1 MKSKEAC
8 SQRYNQKKL
17 AQTQII
23 ATCVLMGASYSR
35 CADVFSMDQIK
46 LQGRVIKLIKVAG
59 LDDDLHELL
68 KNKFGAIKAISAVK
82 PIDFLG
88 ESQNENK

>member
-1 MKSKEAC
+1 MKSKERC

-35 CADVFSMDQIK
+35 CADIFSMDQIK
-46 LQGRVIKLIKVAG
+46 LQGRVIRLIKAAG
-59 LDDDLHELL
+59 LDDNLHKLL
-68 KNKFGAIKAISAVK
+68 KDKFDAIKAISVVK
-82 PIDFLG
+82 PIDFLKG
-88 ESQNENK
+88 N